1 MANIEKEKHT
11 VAQMVRIYCFLK
23 HKQSRGL
30 CGECSNLLTYAQK
43 RLDGCKFGDDK
54 PACANCKVHCY
65 QSAMRER
72 IRIVMRFSGPFMP
85 LVHPIETACLICLNG
100 RSKDYFWGKVVFF
113 VIPPFCIIVIS
124 FIR

>member
-30 CGECSNLLTYAQK
+30 CGECSNLLTYAHK

-85 LVHPIETACLICLNG
+85 FVHPIETAEHYMPYLFK
-100 RSKDYFWGKVVFF
+100 RKK
-113 VIPPFCIIVIS
+113 
-124 FIR
+124 